1 MSANITLLGNGM
13 LQQRVAKE
21 LAPFHHLTLL
31 PDLEKA
37 ILKNTTLLLVIHD
50 YWNPSIHKQ
59 AEEVAREHGIDWLR
73 GFLSFGEGVVGPLVR
88 PGREGCSQCADTRKM
103 MAANDREDLWKIQ
116 QVLSKADG
124 NIRDEWLSQT
134 GLLQMAQL
142 IKNEVHNV
150 VHLKSPQLERAVHFT
165 NLGSL
170 ESSRHRILP
179 DAYCSVCSH
188 LPEDSETDA
197 VITLK
202 PSLKISEDRYRCRSM
217 DDLSNVLSRDY
228 LDPRTGLLNRLM
240 IDFETP
246 YADAIV
252 NLPLFNGNEGSAGR
266 TNSYAMS
273 EMTAILEGL
282 ERSCGIDAK
291 GKRTVV
297 HDSYRNLDR
306 ALNPLKLGVH
316 DDEQYAEQGYPFAP
330 FHPDRKMNWVWGY
343 SLIEKKPILVPE
355 RLAYYSMG
363 CGDGFVFETSNGCAI
378 GGSLEEAIFYGMMEV
393 LERDSFLLTWY
404 AKLSLPRIDPVSSN
418 DEELH
423 LMIDR
428 MREVLGYDLYLYNA
442 TMEHDIPCILTITK
456 NRTSHTDRLNLMC
469 AAGAHLDPVRA
480 VKSAIFES
488 VGLIPPLNKDFKN
501 KKDEFLAMYHDSSL
515 VKKME
520 DHGMVYGLPEAEER
534 LHFLLNQNRPMQTFQ
549 EAFQPSKRHADLTD
563 DLNTMLQTFR
573 RLNLD
578 VIVVDQ
584 TTPEIHRNGLHCA
597 KVLIPGMLPMTF
609 GHHLRRVTGL
619 SRVLKVPKEL
629 GYVDRELTVEELN
642 PYPHPFP

>member
-1 MSANITLLGNGM
+1 VSTSITLVGNG
-13 LQQRVAKE
+13 LLRDCVAE
-21 LAPFHHLTLL
+21 QLAPRHLTLL
-31 PDLEKA
+31 PDLEGA
-37 ILKNTTLLLVIHD
+37 IPEETSLLLVIHD
-50 YWNPSIHKQ
+50 CWNPTIHKQ
-59 AEEVAREHGIDWLR
+59 AEEIARELGIKWLR
-73 GFLSFGEGVVGPLVR
+73 AFLSFGEGVIGPLVR
-88 PGREGCSQCADTRKM
+88 PSMAGCSQCADTRKM

-116 QVLSKADG
+116 QVLTQRENGIEDQWS
-124 NIRDEWLSQT
+124 SQT

-142 IKNEVHNV
+142 IKNEV
-150 VHLKSPQLERAVHFT
+150 LGSAQLEGAIHLL
-165 NLGSL
+165 NMGSL
-170 ESSRHRILP
+170 ECSRHRILP
-179 DAYCSVCSH
+179 DAYCSVCSS
-188 LPEDSETDA
+188 LPEDTDAEA

-202 PSLKISEDRYRCRSM
+202 PSIKVSGYRTRSIN
-217 DDLSNVLSRDY
+217 DLRNVLSKDY

-240 IDFETP
+240 IDFETT

-266 TNSYAMS
+266 TTSYAMS

-282 ERSCGIDAK
+282 ERSCGIDPK

-297 HDSYRNLDR
+297 HNSYRNLDR

-316 DDEQYAEQGYPFAP
+316 ADEQYAEQGYPFTP

-343 SLIEKKPILVPE
+343 SLIENQPILVPE

-393 LERDSFLLTWY
+393 LERDSFLITWY
-404 AKLSLPRIDPVSSN
+404 AKLSLPQIDPYSSN

-428 MREVLGYDLYLYNA
+428 MQEITGYDLYLYNA
-442 TMEHDIPCILTITK
+442 TMEHGIPCILTITK
-456 NRTSHTDRLNLMC
+456 NRTSDTDRLNLMC

-488 VGLIPPLNKDFKN
+488 VGMITPLNKEFKK

-515 VKKME
+515 VKKMD

-534 LHFLLNQNRPMQTFQ
+534 LHFLLNQNQPLQTFQ
-549 EAFQPSKRHADLTD
+549 EAFQPSKHHADLTD
-563 DLNTMLQTFR
+563 DLNGLLQTFR
-573 RLNLD
+573 SLNLD

-584 TTPEIHRNGLHCA
+584 TTPEIKRNGLHCA
-597 KVLIPGMLPMTF
+597 KVIIPGMLPMTF

-619 SRVLKVPKEL
+619 SRAVTVPKEL
-629 GYVDRELTVEELN
+629 GFVDRDLTVEELN

>member
-1 MSANITLLGNGM
+1 M
-13 LQQRVAKE
+13 LQERVAEE
-21 LAPFHHLTLL
+21 LAPKYELTLL
-31 PDLEKA
+31 PDLDGTIPES
-37 ILKNTTLLLVIHD
+37 TTLLLVIHD
-50 YWNPSIHKQ
+50 SWNPSIHQK
-59 AEEVAREHGIDWLR
+59 AEEVAQELGIKWLR
-73 GFLSFGEGVVGPLVR
+73 GFLSFGEGVIGPLVH
-88 PGREGCSQCADTRKM
+88 PGREGCSQCADTRKV
-103 MAANDREDLWKIQ
+103 MAANDREDMWKIQ
-116 QVLSKADG
+116 QVLSKDING
-124 NIRDEWLSQT
+124 MHDEWISQT
-134 GLLQMAQL
+134 GLLQITQL

-150 VHLKSPQLERAVHFT
+150 VHLKSSPLERSIHLI
-165 NLGSL
+165 NMGSL
-170 ESSRHRILP
+170 ESSHHRILP

-188 LPEDSETDA
+188 LPEDLKTDS

-202 PSLKISEDRYRCRSM
+202 PSLKVSKDSYRCRSVN
-217 DDLSNVLSRDY
+217 DLSNVLSKDY

-266 TNSYAMS
+266 TNSYALS

-282 ERSCGIDAK
+282 ERSCGIDPK

-297 HDSYRNLDR
+297 HDCYRNLER
-306 ALNPLKLGVH
+306 ALNPLRVGVH
-316 DDEQYAEQGYPFAP
+316 SPEQYAKKDYPFTP

-343 SLIEKKPILVPE
+343 SLIENEPILVPE

-404 AKLSLPRIDPVSSN
+404 AQLSLPQIDPYSSN

-428 MREVLGYDLYLYNA
+428 MREVAGYDLYLYNA
-442 TMEHDIPCILTITK
+442 TMEHGVPCILTITK
-456 NRTSHTDRLNLMC
+456 KRNPDSDCLNLMC

-488 VGLIPPLNKDFKN
+488 VGLIPPLNKEFKQ
-501 KKDEFLAMYHDSSL
+501 KKDNYVNMFNDSSL
-515 VKKME
+515 VQKMD

-534 LHFLLNQNRPMQTFQ
+534 LQFLLNQDRPLQTFA
-549 EAFQPSKRHADLTD
+549 EAFQIEERHADLTD
-563 DLNTMLQTFR
+563 DLTTLLQVFR
-573 RLNLD
+573 QLKLD

-584 TTPEIHRNGLHCA
+584 TTPEIKRNGLHCA
-597 KVLIPGMLPMTF
+597 KVIIPGMLPMTF
-609 GHHLRRVTGL
+609 GHHLTRVTGL

-629 GYVDRELTVEELN
+629 GFLNRELTVEELN

>member
-1 MSANITLLGNGM
+1 MSARITLVGSGL
-13 LQQRVAKE
+13 LRDCVAE
-21 LAPFHHLTLL
+21 QLAPHHLTLL
-31 PDLEKA
+31 SDLEGA
-37 ILKNTTLLLVIHD
+37 IPKETSLLLVIHD
-50 YWNPSIHKQ
+50 SWNPSLHKQ
-59 AEEVAREHGIDWLR
+59 AEEVARKLGINWLR
-73 GFLSFGEGVVGPLVR
+73 AFFSFGEGVIGPLVQ
-88 PGREGCSQCADTRKM
+88 PGMAGCSQCADTRKM
-103 MAANDREDLWKIQ
+103 MAATDREDLWKMQ
-116 QVLSKADG
+116 QVLSNGKTIDDQW
-124 NIRDEWLSQT
+124 ISQT
-134 GLLQMAQL
+134 VLLQMAQL
-142 IKNEVHNV
+142 IKNEVQ
-150 VHLKSPQLERAVHFT
+150 HLAEGKPPQFLNAIHLL
-165 NLGSL
+165 NLASL

-179 DAYCSVCSH
+179 DAYCSVCSS
-188 LPEDSETDA
+188 LPEDTDA
-197 VITLK
+197 VMTLK
-202 PSLKISEDRYRCRSM
+202 PSIKVSGYRTRSM
-217 DDLSNVLSRDY
+217 NDLRNVLSRDY

-240 IDFETP
+240 IDFETT

-273 EMTAILEGL
+273 QMTAILEGL
-282 ERSCGIDAK
+282 ERSCGSDPK

-306 ALNPLKLGVH
+306 AMNPLQLGVH
-316 DDEQYAEQGYPFAP
+316 AEEQYAEQGYPFAP

-343 SLIEKKPILVPE
+343 SLLKKEPILVPE

-393 LERDSFLLTWY
+393 LERDSFLMSWY
-404 AKLSLPRIDPVSSN
+404 AQLSLPQIDPYSSN

-428 MREVLGYDLYLYNA
+428 MQEITGYDLYLYNA
-442 TMEHDIPCILTITK
+442 TMEHGIPCILTITK
-456 NRTSHTDRLNLMC
+456 NRTSDTDRLNLMC

-488 VGLIPPLNKDFKN
+488 VGMITPLNKEFKK
-501 KKDEFLAMYHDSSL
+501 KKDDFLAMYHDSSL
-515 VKKME
+515 VKKMD
-520 DHGMVYGLPEAEER
+520 DHGMLYGLPKAEER

-549 EAFQPSKRHADLTD
+549 EAFQPSKHRDDLTD
-563 DLNTMLQTFR
+563 DLNILLQTFR
-573 RLNLD
+573 QLNLD

-584 TTPEIHRNGLHCA
+584 TTPEIKQNGLHCA
-597 KVLIPGMLPMTF
+597 KVIIPGMLPMTF

-629 GYVDRELTVEELN
+629 GYVDRDLTIEELN

>member
-1 MSANITLLGNGM
+1 MSANITIVGNG
-13 LQQRVAKE
+13 LLRECVAE
-21 LAPFHHLTLL
+21 QLAPNHHLTLL
-31 PDLEKA
+31 PDLEAPISKQ
-37 ILKNTTLLLVIHD
+37 TTLLLVMHD
-50 YWNPSIHKQ
+50 YWNPSIYKK
-59 AEEVAREHGIDWLR
+59 AEEVAREIGIDWLR
-73 GFLSFGEGVVGPLVR
+73 GFLSFGEGVIGPLVR
-88 PGREGCSQCADTRKM
+88 AGREGCSQCADTRKM
-103 MAANDREDLWKIQ
+103 MAATDREDLWKIQ
-116 QVLSKADG
+116 QVLSKRNTIEDQ
-124 NIRDEWLSQT
+124 WLSQT
-134 GLLQMAQL
+134 GLLQIAQL
-142 IKNEVHNV
+142 ITNDVQN
-150 VHLKSPQLERAVHFT
+150 LTDSAPPQLEGAIHLI
-165 NLGSL
+165 NMASL

-179 DAYCSVCSH
+179 DAYCSVCSS
-188 LPEDSETDA
+188 LPEDSQTDA

-202 PSLKISEDRYRCRSM
+202 PSIKVSGYRCRSIN
-217 DDLSNVLSRDY
+217 DLRNVLSNDY
-228 LDPRTGLLNRLM
+228 LDSRTGLLNRLM
-240 IDFETP
+240 IDFETA

-252 NLPLFNGNEGSAGR
+252 NLPLFTGNEGSAGR

-282 ERSCGIDAK
+282 ERSCGIDPK

-306 ALNPLKLGVH
+306 ALNPLQLGVH
-316 DDEQYAEQGYPFAP
+316 ADEQYKEQGYPFTP

-343 SLIEKKPILVPE
+343 SLIEKEPIFVPE

-393 LERDSFLLTWY
+393 LERDSFLISWY
-404 AKLSLPRIDPVSSN
+404 AQLPLPQIDPYSSN

-428 MREVLGYDLYLYNA
+428 MQELTGYDLYLYNA
-442 TMEHDIPCILTITK
+442 TMEHGIPCILTITK
-456 NRTSHTDRLNLMC
+456 NGTSDTDRLNLMC

-488 VGLIPPLNKDFKN
+488 VGLITPLNKDFKK

-515 VKKME
+515 VKKMD

-549 EAFQPSKRHADLTD
+549 EAFQPSKHHADLTD

-584 TTPEIHRNGLHCA
+584 TTPEIKRNGLHCA
-597 KVLIPGMLPMTF
+597 KVIIPGMLPMTF

-619 SRVLKVPKEL
+619 SRVLKVPKQL
-629 GYVDRELTVEELN
+629 GFIDRDLTIEELN

>member
-1 MSANITLLGNGM
+1 MSASITLVGNGV
-13 LQQRVAKE
+13 LQERIAEE
-21 LAPFHHLTLL
+21 LAPHHHLTLL
-31 PDLEKA
+31 SDLDGPIPKR
-37 ILKNTTLLLVIHD
+37 TTLLLVIHD
-50 YWNPSIHKQ
+50 FWNPSIHKK
-59 AEEVAREHGIDWLR
+59 AEEVARELGINWLR

-88 PGREGCSQCADTRKM
+88 PGKEGCSQCADTRKM
-103 MAANDREDLWKIQ
+103 MAVNDREDMWNIQ
-116 QVLSKADG
+116 QVLSKADDG
-124 NIRDEWLSQT
+124 IHDEWVSQT

-142 IKNEVHNV
+142 IKNEVQNML
-150 VHLKSPQLERAVHFT
+150 HLQSPQLESSIHLI

-170 ESSRHRILP
+170 ESSHHRILP

-188 LPEDSETDA
+188 LPEDSRTDA

-202 PSLKISEDRYRCRSM
+202 PSVKISEDSYRCRSM
-217 DDLSNVLSRDY
+217 NDLSTVLSRDY

-240 IDFETP
+240 IDFETT

-282 ERSCGIDAK
+282 ERSCGIDPK

-297 HDSYRNLDR
+297 HDCYRNLER
-306 ALNPLKLGVH
+306 ALNPLSVGVH
-316 DDEQYAEQGYPFAP
+316 AQEQYAKKDYPFTP

-343 SLIEKKPILVPE
+343 SLIEKAPILVPE

-363 CGDGFVFETSNGCAI
+363 CGDGFIFETSNGCAI
-378 GGSLEEAIFYGMMEV
+378 GGSLEEAIFYGIMEV
-393 LERDSFLLTWY
+393 LERDSFLMTWY
-404 AKLSLPRIDPVSSN
+404 AQLPLPRIDPYSSN
-418 DEELH
+418 DEELL

-428 MREVLGYDLYLYNA
+428 MQEITGYDLYLYNA
-442 TMEHDIPCILTITK
+442 TMEHGIPCILTITK
-456 NRTSHTDRLNLMC
+456 NRNPESDRLNLMC

-480 VKSAIFES
+480 VKSAVFES
-488 VGLIPPLNKDFKN
+488 VGMITPLNKEFK
-501 KKDEFLAMYHDSSL
+501 KKKAEYVKMFNDSSL
-515 VKKME
+515 VQKMD

-534 LHFLLNQNRPMQTFQ
+534 LQFILNQHRPLQTFA
-549 EAFQPSKRHADLTD
+549 EAFHMSKRHSNLTD
-563 DLNTMLQTFR
+563 DLNTMLQIFR
-573 RLNLD
+573 SLKLD

-584 TTPEIHRNGLHCA
+584 TTPEIKRNGLHCA
-597 KVLIPGMLPMTF
+597 KVIIPGMLPMTF

-629 GYVDRELTVEELN
+629 GYVNRELTVEKLN

>member
-1 MSANITLLGNGM
+1 MSTSITLVGNG
-13 LQQRVAKE
+13 LLRDCVVEQ
-21 LAPFHHLTLL
+21 LAPHHLTLL
-31 PDLEKA
+31 SDLEGS
-37 ILKNTTLLLVIHD
+37 IPEETSLLLVIHD
-50 YWNPSIHKQ
+50 SWHPSLHTQ
-59 AEEVAREHGIDWLR
+59 AEEVARELGINWLR
-73 GFLSFGEGVVGPLVR
+73 AFSSFGEGVIGPLVQ
-88 PGREGCSQCADTRKM
+88 PGIAGCSQCADTRKM
-103 MAANDREDLWKIQ
+103 MAATDREDLWKIQ
-116 QVLSKADG
+116 QVLTQRG
-124 NIRDEWLSQT
+124 NGSEDQWISQT

-142 IKNEVHNV
+142 IKNEVQ
-150 VHLKSPQLERAVHFT
+150 HLADGKPLQFLNAIHLL
-165 NLGSL
+165 NLASL

-179 DAYCSVCSH
+179 DAYCSVCSS
-188 LPEDSETDA
+188 LPEDTDA
-197 VITLK
+197 VMTLK
-202 PSLKISEDRYRCRSM
+202 PSLKVSGYRCRSM
-217 DDLSNVLSRDY
+217 NDLRNVLSRDY
-228 LDPRTGLLNRLM
+228 LDPRTGLLNRMM
-240 IDFETP
+240 IDFETT

-273 EMTAILEGL
+273 QMTAILEGL
-282 ERSCGIDAK
+282 ERSCGIDPK

-306 ALNPLKLGVH
+306 ALNPLQLGVH
-316 DDEQYAEQGYPFAP
+316 SEEQYEEHGYPFTP

-343 SLIEKKPILVPE
+343 SLIENEPILVPE

-393 LERDSFLLTWY
+393 LERDSFLITWY
-404 AKLSLPRIDPVSSN
+404 AQLQLPQIDPYSSN

-428 MREVLGYDLYLYNA
+428 MQEITGYDLYLYNA
-442 TMEHDIPCILTITK
+442 TMEHGIPCILTITK
-456 NRTSHTDRLNLMC
+456 NRTSDTDRLNLMC

-488 VGLIPPLNKDFKN
+488 VGMITPLNKEFKK

-515 VKKME
+515 VKKMD

-534 LHFLLNQNRPMQTFQ
+534 LHFLLNQNRPLQTFQ
-549 EAFQPSKRHADLTD
+549 EAFQPSKHHDDLTD
-563 DLNTMLQTFR
+563 DLNSLLQTFR
-573 RLNLD
+573 QLNLD

-584 TTPEIHRNGLHCA
+584 TTPEIKRNGLHCA
-597 KVLIPGMLPMTF
+597 KVIIPGMLPMTF

-619 SRVLKVPKEL
+619 SRVLTVPKEL
-629 GYVDRELTVEELN
+629 GFVDRDLTIEELN

>member
-1 MSANITLLGNGM
+1 VSARITLVGNG
-13 LQQRVAKE
+13 LLRDCVVEQ
-21 LAPFHHLTLL
+21 LAPHHLTLL
-31 PDLEKA
+31 SDLKGTIPEE
-37 ILKNTTLLLVIHD
+37 TSLLLVIND
-50 YWNPSIHKQ
+50 SWNPSLHKQ
-59 AEEVAREHGIDWLR
+59 AEEVARELGINWLR
-73 GFLSFGEGVVGPLVR
+73 AFFSFGEGVIGPLVR
-88 PGREGCSQCADTRKM
+88 PGMEGCSQCADTRKM
-103 MAANDREDLWKIQ
+103 MAATDREDLWKIQ
-116 QVLSKADG
+116 QVLSNGKAIDDQW
-124 NIRDEWLSQT
+124 ISQT

-142 IKNEVHNV
+142 IKNEVQ
-150 VHLKSPQLERAVHFT
+150 HLADGTPPQFLNEIHLL
-165 NLGSL
+165 NLAFL

-179 DAYCSVCSH
+179 DAYCSVCSS
-188 LPEDSETDA
+188 LPEDAEA

-202 PSLKISEDRYRCRSM
+202 PSIKVSGYRTRSIN
-217 DDLSNVLSRDY
+217 DLRNVLSKDY

-240 IDFETP
+240 IDFETT

-266 TNSYAMS
+266 TTSYAMS

-282 ERSCGIDAK
+282 ERSCGIDPK

-316 DDEQYAEQGYPFAP
+316 ADEQYAEQGYPFTP

-343 SLIEKKPILVPE
+343 SLIENESILVPE

-393 LERDSFLLTWY
+393 LERDSFLITWY
-404 AKLSLPRIDPVSSN
+404 AQLSLPQIDPYSSN

-428 MREVLGYDLYLYNA
+428 MQEITGYDLYLYNA
-442 TMEHDIPCILTITK
+442 TMEHGIPCILTITK
-456 NRTSHTDRLNLMC
+456 NRTSDSDRLNLMC

-488 VGLIPPLNKDFKN
+488 VGMITPLNKEFKK

-515 VKKME
+515 VKKMD

-549 EAFQPSKRHADLTD
+549 EAFQPSKPHADLTE
-563 DLNTMLQTFR
+563 DLNSLLQTFR
-573 RLNLD
+573 ELNLD

-584 TTPEIHRNGLHCA
+584 TTPEIKRNGLHCA
-597 KVLIPGMLPMTF
+597 KVIIPGMLPMTF

-619 SRVLKVPKEL
+619 SRVSKVPKEL
-629 GYVDRELTVEELN
+629 GFVDRDLTVEELN